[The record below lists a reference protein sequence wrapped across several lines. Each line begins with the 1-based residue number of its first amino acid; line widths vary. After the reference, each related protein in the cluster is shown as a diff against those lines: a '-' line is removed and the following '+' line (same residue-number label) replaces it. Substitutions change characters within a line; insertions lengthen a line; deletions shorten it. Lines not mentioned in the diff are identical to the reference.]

1 MALAGA
7 DTLKPVRG
15 RPERIRRR
23 SKRDRLRREKA
34 ASHTITYKS
43 IQRVCLD
50 VTLAEDIRSIDG
62 CETILVVRV
71 RFPTCLILKCGD
83 PD

>member
-1 MALAGA
+1 M
-7 DTLKPVRG
+7 RG
-15 RPERIRRR
+15 DESPAT
-23 SKRDRLRREKA
+23 D
-34 ASHTITYKS
+34 TYKS